1 MRPAHMCDPVIF
13 LRLSLEQAVE
23 NGDAQDVQRLSDM
36 IDHEM
41 IRLNEHAETE
51 EREDA
56 G

>member
-1 MRPAHMCDPVIF
+1 MRPAHMRDPVIF
-13 LRLSLEQAVE
+13 LRLSLEHAVDH
-23 NGDAQDVQRLSDM
+23 GDAQAVQRLSNM